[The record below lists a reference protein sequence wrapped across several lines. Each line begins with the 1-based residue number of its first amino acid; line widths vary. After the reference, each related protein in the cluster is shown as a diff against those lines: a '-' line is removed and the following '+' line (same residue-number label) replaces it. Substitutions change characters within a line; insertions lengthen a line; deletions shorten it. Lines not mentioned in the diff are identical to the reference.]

1 VIELTKEETQNIPQQ
16 SLEGKKIAI
25 VGLGISQVD
34 FAIGL
39 QNGREWDE
47 VWCINSAGATYPCD
61 KIFMLDP
68 ASRFFDS
75 TDAGLQTNVMTSLLS
90 NTDVPVFTCE
100 LDDRLKNPVMFPI
113 NEVCNATKCA
123 YLNNTVAYAIAYAL
137 WSKVGRIDLFG
148 IDFSYK
154 ENMHFAEAGRA
165 CVEFWISK
173 CMENDILVGMS
184 GRSTVLDSNVPATEK
199 LYGFHRL
206 EKPLVAIPHE
216 GKFIIGPY
224 DEINKELEKQGL
236 KINEDV
242 APPEPYKG

>member
-1 VIELTKEETQNIPQQ
+1 MVLEH
-16 SLEGKKIAI
+16 LEGKSVAI
-25 VGLGISQVD
+25 IGLGVSQVD

-39 QNGREWDE
+39 ENSQEWDE
-47 VWCINSAGATYPCD
+47 VWCINSAGLVYPAD
-61 KIFMLDP
+61 RIFALDP

-75 TDAGLQTNVMTSLLS
+75 DDAGKQTNAMIKLMSES
-90 NTDVPVFTCE
+90 DVPIYTCE
-100 LDDRLKNPVMFPI
+100 EDPRIKNPIRYPVE
-113 NEVCNATKCA
+113 EVCNATKCA
-123 YLNNTVAYAIAYAL
+123 YMNTTVAFAIAYAL
-137 WSKVGRIDLFG
+137 YNKVGRIDLFG

-173 CMENDILVGMS
+173 CMSEDIIVGIS

-206 EKPLVAIPHE
+206 DKPLVAVPHE
-216 GKFIIGPY
+216 GRFMIGPF
-224 DEINKELEKQGL
+224 DEINEQLERVGL

-242 APPEPYKG
+242 VPPEPYKG

>member
-1 VIELTKEETQNIPQQ
+1 MVLEH
-16 SLEGKKIAI
+16 LEGKTVALI
-25 VGLGISQVD
+25 GLGVSQVD

-39 QNGREWDE
+39 ENSREWDE
-47 VWCINSAGATYPCD
+47 IWCINSAGLVYPAD
-61 KIFMLDP
+61 RIFALDP

-75 TDAGLQTNVMTSLLS
+75 DDAGKQTKAMIKLMSES
-90 NTDVPVFTCE
+90 DVPIYTCE
-100 LDDRLKNPVMFPI
+100 EDPRIKNPVRYPVE
-113 NEVCNATKCA
+113 EVRNATKCA
-123 YLNNTVAYAIAYAL
+123 YMNNTVAFAIAYAL
-137 WSKVGRIDLFG
+137 YNKVARIDLFG

-173 CMENDILVGMS
+173 CMSEDIIVGIS

-206 EKPLVAIPHE
+206 DKPLVAVPHE
-216 GKFIIGPY
+216 GRFIIGPF
-224 DEINKELEKQGL
+224 DEINNQLEEYGL

-242 APPEPYKG
+242 VPPEPYKG

>member
-1 VIELTKEETQNIPQQ
+1 MVLEH
-16 SLEGKKIAI
+16 LEGKSVAI
-25 VGLGISQVD
+25 IGLGVSQGD

-39 QNGREWDE
+39 ENSPEWDE
-47 VWCINSAGATYPCD
+47 VWCINSAGLVYPAD
-61 KIFMLDP
+61 RIFALDP
-68 ASRFFDS
+68 ASRFLDS
-75 TDAGLQTNVMTSLLS
+75 DDAGKQTNAMIKLMSTS
-90 NTDVPVFTCE
+90 DVPIYTCE
-100 LDDRLKNPVMFPI
+100 EDTRIKNPIRYPVE
-113 NEVCNATKCA
+113 EVCNATKCA
-123 YLNNTVAYAIAYAL
+123 YMNTTVAFAIAYAL
-137 WSKVGRIDLFG
+137 YNKVGRIDLFG

-173 CMENDILVGMS
+173 CMENDILVGIS

-206 EKPLVAIPHE
+206 DKPLVAIPHD

-224 DEINKELEKQGL
+224 NEINDRLEKLGL

>member
-1 VIELTKEETQNIPQQ
+1 MSKIE
-16 SLEGKKIAI
+16 SLEGKSIAL

-39 QNGREWDE
+39 QNGRTWDE
-47 VWCINSAGATYPCD
+47 VWCINSAASTYPCD
-61 KIFMLDP
+61 RIFMLDP

-75 TDAGLQTNVMTSLLS
+75 YDAGKQTSVMCRVLEQTQ
-90 NTDVPVFTCE
+90 TPVYTCE
-100 LDDRLKNPVMFPI
+100 LDPRINNPVLYPV
-113 NEVCNATKCA
+113 EDVCNATKCA

-137 WSKVGRIDLFG
+137 YNKVGRLDLFG

-173 CMENDILVGMS
+173 CMSEDILIGIS

-206 EKPLVAIPHE
+206 DKPLVAVPHE
-216 GKFIIGPY
+216 GRFIIGPY
-224 DEINKELEKQGL
+224 EDINKQLAKFGL
-236 KINEDV
+236 KIDEDV
-242 APPEPYKG
+242 VPPEPYKG

>member
-1 VIELTKEETQNIPQQ
+1 MVLEH
-16 SLEGKKIAI
+16 LEGKSVAI
-25 VGLGISQVD
+25 IGLGVSQVD

-39 QNGREWDE
+39 ENSSTWDE
-47 VWCINSAGATYPCD
+47 IWCINSAGLVYPAD
-61 KIFMLDP
+61 RIFALDP

-75 TDAGLQTNVMTSLLS
+75 DDAGKQTNAMIKLMSES
-90 NTDVPVFTCE
+90 DVPIYTCE
-100 LDDRLKNPVMFPI
+100 EDPRIKNPVRYPV
-113 NEVCNATKCA
+113 EDVCNATKCA
-123 YLNNTVAYAIAYAL
+123 YMNTTVAFAIAYAL
-137 WSKVGRIDLFG
+137 YNKVGRVDLFG

-173 CMENDILVGMS
+173 CMSEDIIVGIS

-206 EKPLVAIPHE
+206 DKPLVAVPHE
-216 GKFIIGPY
+216 GRFLIGPF
-224 DEINKELEKQGL
+224 DEINEQLEKIGL

-242 APPEPYKG
+242 VPPEPYKG

>member
-1 VIELTKEETQNIPQQ
+1 MCRVLQET
-16 SLEGKKIAI
+16 E
-25 VGLGISQVD
+25 
-34 FAIGL
+34 
-39 QNGREWDE
+39 
-47 VWCINSAGATYPCD
+47 T
-61 KIFMLDP
+61 
-68 ASRFFDS
+68 
-75 TDAGLQTNVMTSLLS
+75 
-90 NTDVPVFTCE
+90 PVYTCE
-100 LDDRLKNPVMFPI
+100 LDSRIKNPIMYPL
-113 NEVCNATKCA
+113 EAVCNATKCA

-137 WSKVGRIDLFG
+137 YLQVGRLDLFG

-173 CMENDILVGMS
+173 CMSADILIGIS

-206 EKPLVAIPHE
+206 DKPLVAVPHD

-224 DEINKELEKQGL
+224 DDINSKLEPHGL

>member
-1 VIELTKEETQNIPQQ
+1 MVLEH
-16 SLEGKKIAI
+16 LEGKSVAI
-25 VGLGISQVD
+25 IGLGVSQVD

-39 QNGREWDE
+39 ENSSTWDE
-47 VWCINSAGATYPCD
+47 IWCINSAGLVYPAD
-61 KIFMLDP
+61 RIFALDP

-75 TDAGLQTNVMTSLLS
+75 DDAGKQTNAMIKLMSES
-90 NTDVPVFTCE
+90 DVPIYTCE
-100 LDDRLKNPVMFPI
+100 EDPRIKNPIRYPV
-113 NEVCNATKCA
+113 EDVCNATKCA
-123 YLNNTVAYAIAYAL
+123 YMNNTVAFAIAYAL
-137 WSKVGRIDLFG
+137 YNKVGRIDLFG

-173 CMENDILVGMS
+173 CMSEDIIVGIS

-206 EKPLVAIPHE
+206 DKPLVAVPHE
-216 GKFIIGPY
+216 GRFLIGPF
-224 DEINKELEKQGL
+224 DEINEQLEKIGL

-242 APPEPYKG
+242 VPPEPYKG

>member
-1 VIELTKEETQNIPQQ
+1 MVLEH
-16 SLEGKKIAI
+16 LEGKSVAI
-25 VGLGISQVD
+25 IGLGVSQVD

-39 QNGREWDE
+39 ENSSEWDE
-47 VWCINSAGATYPCD
+47 IWCINSAGLVYPAD
-61 KIFMLDP
+61 RIFALDP

-75 TDAGLQTNVMTSLLS
+75 DDAGKQTNAMIKLMSES
-90 NTDVPVFTCE
+90 DVPIYTCE
-100 LDDRLKNPVMFPI
+100 EDPRIKNPVRYPV
-113 NEVCNATKCA
+113 EDVCNATKCA
-123 YLNNTVAYAIAYAL
+123 YMNTTVAFAIAYAL
-137 WSKVGRIDLFG
+137 YNKVGRVDLFG

-173 CMENDILVGMS
+173 CMSEDIIVGIS

-206 EKPLVAIPHE
+206 DKPLVAVPHE
-216 GKFIIGPY
+216 GRFLIGPF
-224 DEINKELEKQGL
+224 DEINEQLEKIGL

-242 APPEPYKG
+242 VPPEPYKG

>member
-1 VIELTKEETQNIPQQ
+1 MVLEH
-16 SLEGKKIAI
+16 LEGKSVAI
-25 VGLGISQVD
+25 IGLGVSQVD

-39 QNGREWDE
+39 ENSSEWDE
-47 VWCINSAGATYPCD
+47 IWCINSAGLVYPAD
-61 KIFMLDP
+61 RIFALDP

-75 TDAGLQTNVMTSLLS
+75 DDAGKQTNAMIKLMSES
-90 NTDVPVFTCE
+90 DVPIYTCE
-100 LDDRLKNPVMFPI
+100 EDPRIKNPVRYPV
-113 NEVCNATKCA
+113 EDVCNATKCA
-123 YLNNTVAYAIAYAL
+123 YMNTTVAFAIAYAL
-137 WSKVGRIDLFG
+137 YNKVGRIDLFG

-173 CMENDILVGMS
+173 CMSEDIIVGIS

-206 EKPLVAIPHE
+206 DKPLVAVPHE
-216 GKFIIGPY
+216 GRFLIGPF
-224 DEINKELEKQGL
+224 DEINEQLEKIGL

-242 APPEPYKG
+242 VPPEPYKG

>member
-1 VIELTKEETQNIPQQ
+1 MSRIEH
-16 SLEGKKIAI
+16 LEGKTVAI
-25 VGLGISQVD
+25 IGLGVSQVD

-39 QNGREWDE
+39 ENSREWDE
-47 VWCINSAGATYPCD
+47 VWCINSAGLVYPAD
-61 KIFMLDP
+61 RIFALDP

-75 TDAGLQTNVMTSLLS
+75 NDAGKQTNAMKKLMATS
-90 NTDVPVFTCE
+90 DVPIYTCE
-100 LDDRLKNPVMFPI
+100 LDPRIKNAVRYPV
-113 NEVCNATKCA
+113 EDVCNETKCA
-123 YLNNTVAYAIAYAL
+123 YMNTTVAFAIAYAL
-137 WSKVGRIDLFG
+137 YNKVGRIDLFG

-173 CMENDILVGMS
+173 CMSADILVGIS

-206 EKPLVAIPHE
+206 DKPLVAVPHE
-216 GKFIIGPY
+216 GRFIIGPY
-224 DEINKELEKQGL
+224 DEINTQLEEYGL

-242 APPEPYKG
+242 VPPEPYKG

>member
-1 VIELTKEETQNIPQQ
+1 MCP
-16 SLEGKKIAI
+16 
-25 VGLGISQVD
+25 
-34 FAIGL
+34 
-39 QNGREWDE
+39 R
-47 VWCINSAGATYPCD
+47 
-61 KIFMLDP
+61 
-68 ASRFFDS
+68 
-75 TDAGLQTNVMTSLLS
+75 
-90 NTDVPVFTCE
+90 
-100 LDDRLKNPVMFPI
+100 
-113 NEVCNATKCA
+113 NEVVKATKFF

-137 WSKVGRIDLFG
+137 WSKFGRRELFG

-242 APPEPYKG
+242 APPEPSKGTTLTDYLNYDQFQCLPQRIVATRQNFWQRKPPRKFVTFQTMHQSM

>member
-1 VIELTKEETQNIPQQ
+1 MSRIE
-16 SLEGKKIAI
+16 SLEGKKIALI
-25 VGLGISQVD
+25 GLGISQVD
-34 FAIGL
+34 YAIGRE
-39 QNGREWDE
+39 NGRTWDE
-47 VWCINSAGATYPCD
+47 VWCINSAAAVYPPD
-61 KIFMLDP
+61 RIFMLDP

-75 TDAGLQTNVMTSLLS
+75 NDAGSQTPVMCEVLTNSS
-90 NTDVPVFTCE
+90 APVYTCE
-100 LDDRLKNPVMFPI
+100 LDSRIKNPVMYPL
-113 NEVCNATKCA
+113 EDVCNATQCS
-123 YLNNTVAYAIAYAL
+123 YLNNTVAYAIAFAL
-137 WSKVGRIDLFG
+137 YNKVGQLDLFG

-173 CMENDILVGMS
+173 CMAADILIGIS

-206 EKPLVAIPHE
+206 DKPLVAIPHK
-216 GKFIIGPY
+216 GRFIIGPY
-224 DEINKELEKQGL
+224 DDINDDLAKHGL

>member
-1 VIELTKEETQNIPQQ
+1 MVLEH
-16 SLEGKKIAI
+16 LEGKSVAI
-25 VGLGISQVD
+25 IGLGVSQVD

-39 QNGREWDE
+39 ENSQEWDE
-47 VWCINSAGATYPCD
+47 VWCINSAGLVYPAD
-61 KIFMLDP
+61 RIFALDP

-75 TDAGLQTNVMTSLLS
+75 DDAGKQTNAMIKLMSTS
-90 NTDVPVFTCE
+90 DVPIYTCE
-100 LDDRLKNPVMFPI
+100 EDSRIKNPIRYPVE
-113 NEVCNATKCA
+113 EVCNATKCA
-123 YLNNTVAYAIAYAL
+123 YMNTTVAFAIAYAL
-137 WSKVGRIDLFG
+137 YNKVGRIDLFG

-173 CMENDILVGMS
+173 CMSEDIIVGIS

-206 EKPLVAIPHE
+206 DKPLVAVPHE
-216 GKFIIGPY
+216 GRFMIGPF
-224 DEINKELEKQGL
+224 DEINEQLEKVGL

-242 APPEPYKG
+242 VPPEPYKG

>member
-1 VIELTKEETQNIPQQ
+1 MVLEH
-16 SLEGKKIAI
+16 LEGKSVAI
-25 VGLGISQVD
+25 IGLGVSQVD

-39 QNGREWDE
+39 ENSSTWDE
-47 VWCINSAGATYPCD
+47 IWCINSAGLVYPAD
-61 KIFMLDP
+61 RIFALDP

-75 TDAGLQTNVMTSLLS
+75 DDAGKQTNAMIKLMSES
-90 NTDVPVFTCE
+90 DVPIYTCE
-100 LDDRLKNPVMFPI
+100 EDPRIKNPVRYPV
-113 NEVCNATKCA
+113 EDVCNATKCA
-123 YLNNTVAYAIAYAL
+123 YMNTTVAFAIAYAL
-137 WSKVGRIDLFG
+137 YNKVGRVDLFG

-173 CMENDILVGMS
+173 CMSEDIIVGIS

-206 EKPLVAIPHE
+206 DKPLVAVPHE
-216 GKFIIGPY
+216 GRFLIGPF
-224 DEINKELEKQGL
+224 DEINDQLEKIGL

-242 APPEPYKG
+242 VPPEPYKG

>member
-1 VIELTKEETQNIPQQ
+1 MVLEH
-16 SLEGKKIAI
+16 LEGKSVAI
-25 VGLGISQVD
+25 IGLGVSQVD

-39 QNGREWDE
+39 ENSSAWDE
-47 VWCINSAGATYPCD
+47 IWCINSAGLVYPAD
-61 KIFMLDP
+61 RIFALDP

-75 TDAGLQTNVMTSLLS
+75 DDAGKQTNAMIKLMSES
-90 NTDVPVFTCE
+90 DVPIYTCE
-100 LDDRLKNPVMFPI
+100 EDPRIKNPVRYPV
-113 NEVCNATKCA
+113 EDVCNATKCA
-123 YLNNTVAYAIAYAL
+123 YMNTTVAFAIAYAL
-137 WSKVGRIDLFG
+137 YNKVGRIDLFG

-173 CMENDILVGMS
+173 CMSEDIIVGIS

-206 EKPLVAIPHE
+206 DKPLVAVPHE
-216 GKFIIGPY
+216 GRFLIGPF
-224 DEINKELEKQGL
+224 DEINEQLEKIGL

-242 APPEPYKG
+242 VPPEPYKG

>member
-1 VIELTKEETQNIPQQ
+1 MQENT
-16 SLEGKKIAI
+16 LEGKKVAI
-25 VGLGISQVD
+25 IGLGISQVD

-39 QNGREWDE
+39 QNGRTWDE
-47 VWCINSAGATYPCD
+47 IWCINSAGYTYPCH

-75 TDAGLQTNVMTSLLS
+75 DDAGKQTKVMRKLLTKK
-90 NTDVPVFTCE
+90 NTPVYTCE
-100 LDDRLKNPVMFPI
+100 LDERIKNPVLYPL
-113 NEVCNATKCA
+113 EDVCNATKCA
-123 YLNNTVAYAIAYAL
+123 YLNNTVAYAIAFAL
-137 WSKVGRIDLFG
+137 WQKVGRIDLFG

-173 CMENDILVGMS
+173 CMENDILVGIS
-184 GRSTVLDSNVPATEK
+184 GRSTVLDSNVPAHEK

-206 EKPLVAIPHE
+206 EKPLVAVPHNNE
-216 GKFIIGPY
+216 FIIGNF
-224 DEINKELEKQGL
+224 DEINKRLEKECL

-242 APPEPYKG
+242 VPPEPYKG